1 MSGIKSRSRKER
13 ATDIDPLE
21 TRVSETTLAVIVAHG
36 APSDPGPLDQVVKQL
51 AKRVE
56 AFTCGYHVVGATLA
70 MPGSLEAELEHA
82 TPSQTTVIYPF
93 FMSTGWFVSKELP
106 RRVSTAIAN
115 PVDFLQPFGL
125 DLSLPALCIQRASD
139 AAGACDQAPDATVLV
154 LAAHGSQK
162 GPASAQA
169 ARAIQES
176 ITDTGTFAEVRLG
189 FVEENPTISQAAA
202 GLTNSPAV
210 CLPLFATT
218 AGHVQ
223 ADIPEQLAAANFQ
236 GTLMPPIGED
246 DEVPRLI
253 AAALAKANQPAG

>member
-1 MSGIKSRSRKER
+1 MSE
-13 ATDIDPLE
+13 A
-21 TRVSETTLAVIVAHG
+21 TLAVIVAHG
-36 APSDPGPLDQVVKQL
+36 APSDPGPLDQVVKEL

-56 AFTCGYHVVGATLA
+56 AFTHGYHVVGATLA
-70 MPGSLEAELEHA
+70 MPGSLEAELGHA
-82 TPSQTTVIYPF
+82 RPSQTTVVYPF
-93 FMSTGWFVSKELP
+93 FMSTGWFVSKELR
-106 RRVSTAIAN
+106 RRVSSASDK
-115 PVDFLQPFGL
+115 PVDFLHPFGL
-125 DLSLPALCIQRASD
+125 DRSLSALCIQRVSE
-139 AAGACDQAPDATVLV
+139 AAKARDQAPDATVLV

-189 FVEENPTISQAAA
+189 FVEETPTISQAAA
-202 GLTNSPAV
+202 GLTNMPAV

-236 GTLMPPIGED
+236 GNLMRPIGED